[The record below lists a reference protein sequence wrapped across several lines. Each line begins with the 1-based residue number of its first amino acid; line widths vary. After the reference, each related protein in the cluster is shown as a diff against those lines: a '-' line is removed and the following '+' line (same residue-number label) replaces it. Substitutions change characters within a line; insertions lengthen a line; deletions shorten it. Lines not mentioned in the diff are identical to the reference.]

1 MYIVLITIELDDL
14 YYLSLSL
21 CDSYYLK
28 IFLYKLCQKL
38 WFCN

>member
-1 MYIVLITIELDDL
+1 MYNVFIIIEFDDL

-21 CDSYYLK
+21 YDFYYLK

>member
-21 CDSYYLK
+21 YDSYHLK